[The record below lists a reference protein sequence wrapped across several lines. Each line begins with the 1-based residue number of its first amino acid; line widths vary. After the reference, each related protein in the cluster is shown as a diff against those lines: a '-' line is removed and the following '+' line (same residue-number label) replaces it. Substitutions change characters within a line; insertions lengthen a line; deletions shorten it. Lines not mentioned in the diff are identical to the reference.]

1 MCFIN
6 TFMVSNTN
14 MKPLKKLIPAFL
26 CAAILGAV
34 CLSFISYKSSPPL
47 PKYKHVIVVI
57 EENHDYDALIGSKN
71 SPYITSLSENG
82 ALFTD
87 SHGIGH
93 PSQPNYLALFSGNT
107 QGVVDDKCLMG
118 ETPYTAPN
126 LGAALLSNG
135 YTFKGFAETMPTA
148 GYLTCYY
155 KTSTITGQS
164 LYARKHAPWV
174 NWIGTKKNDI
184 PASLSLPLTEFPSDF
199 KDLPTVA
206 FVIPNMDNDM
216 HNIGAPGDDA
226 AIQRG
231 DKWLKENIAKY
242 AEWAKTHDSLLIVTF
257 DEDDSRTDVN
267 QIPTIFYG
275 AHVKTGKYNE
285 HITHYNVLHTLEAM
299 YKLPAD
305 DNQSAGVIGDVWK

>member
-1 MCFIN
+1 
-6 TFMVSNTN
+6 
-14 MKPLKKLIPAFL
+14 MKSLKKLVPMLLI
-26 CAAILGAV
+26 AV
-34 CLSFISYKSSPPL
+34 VAVIACFSFINYHSQPQL
-47 PKYKHVIVVI
+47 PAYKHIIVVI
-57 EENHDYDALIGSKN
+57 EENHDYDALIGSTN
-71 SPYITSLSENG
+71 SPYITWLSENG

-87 SHGIGH
+87 SHGVSH
-93 PSQPNYLALFSGNT
+93 PSQPNYLALFSGST
-107 QGVVDDKCLMG
+107 QGIVDDKCLMS
-118 ETPYTAPN
+118 ETPYIAPN
-126 LGAALLSNG
+126 LGAALLNKG
-135 YTFKGFAETMPTA
+135 LTFKGYAETMPSE
-148 GYLTCYY
+148 GYLPCVY

-174 NWIGTKKNDI
+174 NWIGTKANDI
-184 PASLSLPLTEFPSDF
+184 PASVSVPMTEFPSDY

-216 HNIGAPGDDA
+216 HNIGAPGDAA

-231 DKWLKENIAKY
+231 DKWLKENISKY
-242 AEWAKTHDSLLIVTF
+242 AEWAKKHDSLLIVTF
-257 DEDDSRTDVN
+257 DEDDARTAVN

-305 DNQSAGVIGDVWK
+305 DKQDASVITDVWK

>member
-1 MCFIN
+1 MTTLKRLN
-6 TFMVSNTN
+6 
-14 MKPLKKLIPAFL
+14 PLLFL
-26 CAAILGAV
+26 QVAAAIA
-34 CLSFISYKSSPPL
+34 CLSFKNYHAQPPL
-47 PKYKHVIVVI
+47 PKYKHIIIVM

-71 SPYITSLSENG
+71 SPYITWLSENG

-93 PSQPNYLALFSGNT
+93 PSQPNYLALFSGST
-107 QGVVDDKCLMG
+107 QGVADDKCLIG
-118 ETPYTAPN
+118 EVYNTPN
-126 LGAALLSNG
+126 LGAALISNG

-148 GYLTCYY
+148 GYLPCYY
-155 KTSTITGQS
+155 KTSDITGQA

-174 NWIGTKKNDI
+174 NWIGTKPNDI
-184 PASLSLPLTEFPSDF
+184 SASLSLPLTEFPTDF

-206 FVIPNMDNDM
+206 FVVPNMDNDM

-231 DKWLKENIAKY
+231 DKWLKEYITKY

-257 DEDDSRTDVN
+257 DEDDARTDVN
-267 QIPTIFYG
+267 HIPTIFYG
-275 AHVKTGKYNE
+275 AHVKTGKYSE
-285 HITHYNVLHTLEAM
+285 HITHYNVLHTIEAI

-305 DNQSAGVIGDVWK
+305 DKQSAGVIADVWK